1 MTDQE
6 TNGFSSEG
14 RWMAYYGDELRRH
27 YGIGAVVAIFE
38 EAVVDFGETA
48 EDVRDRVESELGES
62 VFVAAVPETSPEV
75 TLREMPNTGSAYRRR
90 VLFTVQQWYAGG
102 EFLGGRELLQG
113 VVYSDGQE
121 RRYANFEYRLL
132 LKHGVVSSET
142 VLVGGIL
149 FWKKGQEPHD

>member
-1 MTDQE
+1 MTDQA
-6 TNGFSSEG
+6 TNEFSSER

-48 EDVRDRVESELGES
+48 EDVRDRVESELEES
-62 VFVAAVPETSPEV
+62 VFVAAVPKASPVVSVRETPD
-75 TLREMPNTGSAYRRR
+75 TGSTYRRR
-90 VLFTVQQWYAGG
+90 VLFTVEQWYAGG
-102 EFLGGRELLQG
+102 EFLGGRELLHG
-113 VVYSDGQE
+113 VVYTDGQE

-149 FWKKGQEPHD
+149 FWKKGHEPHE